1 MSDAPTS
8 AAEVA
13 PAWTEADAA
22 WEELQRRA
30 VGAPEP
36 LRRRCRLEALEI
48 TRQPGFGRA
57 GDPRRATSLT
67 HRALAAEAA
76 DLDEALGEALAA
88 WDASPA
94 WAAGMV
100 LPPRARSSLFH
111 LRLEAKHPSA
121 YTEAQRSRVRARL
134 IEARGWTE
142 AAARGGPRPAPPSA
156 GQPGTLPPG
165 DLRRLEGA
173 LAFLG

>member
-8 AAEVA
+8 GAEAA
-13 PAWTEADAA
+13 AWTEADAA

-30 VGAPEP
+30 AGAPRH
-36 LRRRCRLEALEI
+36 LRRRWRLEALYI
-48 TRQPGFGRA
+48 ARQPGFGRA
-57 GDPRRATSLT
+57 GDPRRATSLA

-88 WDASPA
+88 WDASLG
-94 WAAGMV
+94 WAEGMA

-111 LRLEAKHPSA
+111 LRLEAKHPGVYA
-121 YTEAQRSRVRARL
+121 EAQRARVKARL
-134 IEARGWTE
+134 AEARGWTE
-142 AAARGGPRPAPPSA
+142 AAARGGLRPTPPPA
-156 GQPGTLPPG
+156 GRPGTLPPG